1 MCWVPPNHFFLVE
14 SIVDKALM
22 SHNNDRKQKYFL
34 SLPGVDFQD
43 ERGVEGLLPP
53 SNPSFYQTPKSLDYS
68 LKKSLDVLDARFP
81 AVEVNEGK
89 QV

>member
-1 MCWVPPNHFFLVE
+1 
-14 SIVDKALM
+14 M
-22 SHNNDRKQKYFL
+22 SSYNNDSKQKYFL

-68 LKKSLDVLDARFP
+68 LEKSLDVLKARFP

-89 QV
+89 HV